1 MHHKAGEQRCIYASR
16 KAAHRVLAA
25 VLCAAAAGGVLL
37 GLGWP
42 RAEAEPAAVAAA
54 SYEWGLSFQTENEPP
69 IPNLSAEKL
78 RPFDAFYCGDAEQKR
93 LYLTFDAGY
102 ENGNTAPILDA
113 LKKHNAPGTFF
124 VVGSYIKGKPG
135 PDQADGRRRPAD
147 GGGNHTY
154 HHPNM
159 SQKDEASFK
168 KELNDLAA
176 LFQETTGTPLP
187 LFYRPPEGKFSDE
200 NLTWAQ
206 ELGYKTI
213 FWEPRLCGLE
223 TGCTA
228 FAGLAAFDKLMPRT
242 HDGAIVL
249 LHSTSATNAAILD
262 ELLTRWEE
270 MGYTFGT
277 LSELGAPPAAP
288 AA

>member
-1 MHHKAGEQRCIYASR
+1 MGPFVSDGKRTA
-16 KAAHRVLAA
+16 
-25 VLCAAAAGGVLL
+25 
-37 GLGWP
+37 
-42 RAEAEPAAVAAA
+42 
-54 SYEWGLSFQTENEPP
+54 

-113 LKKHNAPGTFF
+113 LKKAQRPRHLLC
-124 VVGSYIKGKPG
+124 SRQLYQGKPG
-135 PDQADGRRRPAD
+135 PDQADGRRRHTV
-147 GGGNHTY
+147 GNHTY

-213 FWEPRLCGLE
+213 FWSLAYVDWKQDAQPSRE
-223 TGCTA
+223 
-228 FAGLAAFDKLMPRT
+228 AAFDKLMPRT

>member
-1 MHHKAGEQRCIYASR
+1 M
-16 KAAHRVLAA
+16 
-25 VLCAAAAGGVLL
+25 
-37 GLGWP
+37 
-42 RAEAEPAAVAAA
+42 
-54 SYEWGLSFQTENEPP
+54 
-69 IPNLSAEKL
+69 
-78 RPFDAFYCGDAEQKR
+78 
-93 LYLTFDAGY
+93 TFDAGY

-124 VVGSYIKGKPG
+124 VVGSYIKEN
-135 PDQADGRRRPAD
+135 PDLIKRMVAEGHTV
-147 GGGNHTY
+147 GNHTY

-159 SQKDEASFK
+159 SQKDEASYK

-213 FWEPRLCGLE
+213 FWSLAYVDWKQDAQPSRE
-223 TGCTA
+223 
-228 FAGLAAFDKLMPRT
+228 AAFDKLMPRT

>member
-1 MHHKAGEQRCIYASR
+1 MYLCIPK

-124 VVGSYIKGKPG
+124 VVGSYIKEN
-135 PDQADGRRRPAD
+135 PDLIKRMVAEGHTV
-147 GGGNHTY
+147 GNHTY

-213 FWEPRLCGLE
+213 FWS
-223 TGCTA
+223 
-228 FAGLAAFDKLMPRT
+228 LAYVDWKQDAQPSREADFDKLMPRT

>member
-1 MHHKAGEQRCIYASR
+1 MYRCIP
-16 KAAHRVLAA
+16 KKTAHCALAA
-25 VLCAAAAGGVLL
+25 ILCAVAAGGVLL
-37 GLGWP
+37 GLGGL
-42 RAEAEPAAVAAA
+42 RAEQEPEAVTAA

-69 IPNLSAEKL
+69 IPNLSAEEL
-78 RPFDAFYCGDAEQKR
+78 RPYDAFYCGDAGQKR

-113 LKKHNAPGTFF
+113 LKKHSAPGTFF
-124 VVGSYIKGKPG
+124 VVGSYIKEN
-135 PDQADGRRRPAD
+135 PDLIKRMVAEGHTV
-147 GGGNHTY
+147 GNHTY

-176 LFQETTGTPLP
+176 LFEQTTGSPLP

-200 NLTWAQ
+200 NLAWAQ

-213 FWEPRLCGLE
+213 FWSLAYVDWKQDAQPSRE
-223 TGCTA
+223 
-228 FAGLAAFDKLMPRT
+228 AAFDKLMPRT

-262 ELLTRWEE
+262 ELLTRWEKL
-270 MGYTFGT
+270 GYTFGT
-277 LSELGAPPAAP
+277 LSELGALPAAP

>member
-1 MHHKAGEQRCIYASR
+1 MKMTKWKR
-16 KAAHRVLAA
+16 AA
-25 VLCAAAAGGVLL
+25 VLALCLMVLPACSAEEDGAAPAAGS
-37 GLGWP
+37 
-42 RAEAEPAAVAAA
+42 AAVPA
-54 SYEWGLSFQTENEPP
+54 SADNWGLSFQTEGQAPVGNAGKEE
-69 IPNLSAEKL
+69 LAEYNAYYL
-78 RPFDAFYCGDAEQKR
+78 GDTGKKVI
-93 LYLTFDAGY
+93 YLTFDCGY
-102 ENGNTAPILDA
+102 ENGYTETILDV
-113 LKKHNAPGTFF
+113 LKEHHAPAAFF
-124 VVGSYIKGKPG
+124 VVGHMIESA
-135 PDQADGRRRPAD
+135 PDIVRRMAAE
-147 GGGNHTY
+147 GHIVGNHTY

-213 FWEPRLCGLE
+213 FWSLAYVDWKQDAQPSRE
-223 TGCTA
+223 
-228 FAGLAAFDKLMPRT
+228 AAFDKLMPRT

>member
-1 MHHKAGEQRCIYASR
+1 MEHFSSR
-16 KAAHRVLAA
+16 RTAVMAAA
-25 VLCAAAAGGVLL
+25 VTLVSFLIALALWRMGQGAGDALPAGGD
-37 GLGWP
+37 
-42 RAEAEPAAVAAA
+42 AAVPA
-54 SYEWGLSFQTENEPP
+54 SADNWGLSFPTEGQSPVGNA
-69 IPNLSAEKL
+69 SAEDL
-78 RPFDAFYCGDAEQKR
+78 AQYDAYYLGDTSKKTI
-93 LYLTFDAGY
+93 YLTFDAGY
-102 ENGNTAPILDA
+102 ENGYTPAILDA

-124 VVGSYIKGKPG
+124 VVGSYIKEN
-135 PDQADGRRRPAD
+135 PDLIKRMVAEGHTV
-147 GGGNHTY
+147 GNHTY

-213 FWEPRLCGLE
+213 FWSLAYVDWKQDAQPSRE
-223 TGCTA
+223 
-228 FAGLAAFDKLMPRT
+228 AAFDKLMPRT

-249 LHSTSATNAAILD
+249 LHSTSSTNAAILD

>member
-1 MHHKAGEQRCIYASR
+1 MYLCIPK

-69 IPNLSAEKL
+69 IPNLS
-78 RPFDAFYCGDAEQKR
+78 
-93 LYLTFDAGY
+93 GY

-124 VVGSYIKGKPG
+124 VVGSYIKEN
-135 PDQADGRRRPAD
+135 PDLIKRMVAEGHTV
-147 GGGNHTY
+147 GNHTY

-213 FWEPRLCGLE
+213 FWSLAYVDWKQDAQPSRE
-223 TGCTA
+223 
-228 FAGLAAFDKLMPRT
+228 AAFDKLMPRT